1 MRVGLVVAEG
11 SFTSGVSALLD
22 VLGAAEGSR
31 RGVDD
36 AIAPIELV
44 VAGFRRNVTT
54 SAGLR
59 VPTVCRPDEL
69 EGCDAIV
76 VPALGAKDESSVPTF
91 LGGRDVKRL
100 LRLLP
105 ALRESTPTLGAA
117 CTGVFPLAESGV
129 LDGRRVTT
137 TWWLAG
143 AFRRR
148 YPRVQLDLDA
158 MLVMDSGLLTAGA
171 AFAHIDLALA
181 LVRRASATLAEH
193 VARLL
198 VVEERAAQ
206 SVYVALDHLSS
217 HDPLVVAFER
227 HVRSN
232 LGDALDVSEV
242 ATAVG
247 ASRRTLER
255 RVGDALGM
263 TPLALVQRVRVE
275 RATHLLRTT
284 DQTMDQIAGQ
294 VGYANASTLRS
305 LLRRFR

>member
-1 MRVGLVVAEG
+1 MIVAEG
-11 SFTSGVSALLD
+11 SFASGVSALLD
-22 VLGAAEGSR
+22 VLGTAEALR
-31 RGVDD
+31 PGVDD
-36 AIAPIELV
+36 AIEPIELA
-44 VAGFRRNVTT
+44 VAGYRRNVTT
-54 SAGLR
+54 SSGLA
-59 VPTVCRPDEL
+59 VPTTCRPEDLGE
-69 EGCDAIV
+69 CDVVV

-91 LGGRDVKRL
+91 LGGRDVTRL
-100 LRLLP
+100 IKLLP
-105 ALRESTPTLGAA
+105 RLRESTATLGAA

-129 LDGRRVTT
+129 LDDRRVTT

-148 YPRVQLDLDA
+148 YPQVRLDLDA
-158 MLVMDSGLLTAGA
+158 MVVMDSGLLTAGA

-217 HDPLVVAFER
+217 HDPLVLEFER

-232 LGDALDVSEV
+232 LANALDVAEV

-263 TPLALVQRVRVE
+263 TPLALVQRLRVE

-284 DQTMDQIAGQ
+284 DQTMDQIAPQ
-294 VGYANASTLRS
+294 VGYANASTLRA
-305 LLRRFR
+305 LLRRHR